1 MSLNPTP
8 SLAQPTRASL
18 SQSATPCTELAARI
32 ERKKMY
38 RRDGRTPRKKKRAF
52 WSKNFVKHIEG
63 VCSGIFSIPGKL

>member
-1 MSLNPTP
+1 
-8 SLAQPTRASL
+8 
-18 SQSATPCTELAARI
+18 
-32 ERKKMY
+32 MY